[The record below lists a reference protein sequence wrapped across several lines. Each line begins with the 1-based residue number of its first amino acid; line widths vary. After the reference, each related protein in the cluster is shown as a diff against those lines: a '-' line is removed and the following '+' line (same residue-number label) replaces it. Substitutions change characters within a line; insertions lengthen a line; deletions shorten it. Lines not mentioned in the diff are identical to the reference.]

1 MTDVIAYVALG
12 ANLSDPVR
20 QVVSALAALD
30 SLPGTHVT
38 KKSAL
43 YRTAPVGNIDQPEF
57 VNAVAEI
64 ETRLPPHELLAAL
77 LALEARQGRVR
88 AFPNAPRTL
97 DLDVLLYDNLQLDE
111 PGLTIPH
118 PRMHERGFVL
128 VPLREI
134 APECISPG
142 RGVVSELLSE
152 IDTSDIRREQPPTT
166 IA

>member
-118 PRMHERGFVL
+118 PRMHERAFVL
-128 VPLREI
+128 RPLLDI
-134 APECISPG
+134 ARTATIPG
-142 RGVVSELLSE
+142 RGAARSWLHRVRGQRIGRTRTASW
-152 IDTSDIRREQPPTT
+152 R
-166 IA
+166 